1 MRPSAA
7 MILPNPSP
15 MLLYIVGLAFK
26 QKVRDTGKRK
36 PTYLLATLDDVE
48 RADSGVSEPAC
59 KDTASHAFSVV
70 AEVVD
75 V

>member
-1 MRPSAA
+1 M
-7 MILPNPSP
+7 N
-15 MLLYIVGLAFK
+15 K
-26 QKVRDTGKRK
+26 KVRVTGKKK

-48 RADSGVSEPAC
+48 RADNGVSEPAC
-59 KDTASHAFSVV
+59 KDTACHAFSVV